1 MKRCYRQFAYVFAIS
16 AMVAGLA
23 GGCGGNKNVA
33 NSAQDGDQVQNLNFD
48 FPVAVAGPLA
58 QDMTQL
64 VNQFNQS
71 HPKIHV
77 NAVFSGNYGTTM
89 TKVETGFKSGNAP
102 DVAVLLSTD
111 MFTLLDNHL
120 IIPMDDFAKSSTDKL
135 WLTSFYPAF
144 MANST
149 KDGKTYGIPFQR
161 STLVLYYNKDAF
173 HQAGLNPD
181 TPPKNWIELVSYGK
195 KLTHGSQWGLEIPTS
210 GLTYWEFQPF
220 AIENGQNVVGD
231 ADNKVYFNQPK
242 VADGLQFFHDLSF
255 KHKIEPTGLI
265 DWSTVPS
272 DFSSGKAAM
281 IYHSSGSLA
290 QILKTAKFQ
299 VGTAMLPGNAQP
311 GTPTGGG
318 NFYLID
324 TKNPT
329 REQAAYEFIKWMTSP
344 DISAK
349 WAIETGYIGN
359 APAVYQTP
367 AMKQYI
373 QQTPQAD
380 TAHQQLQYAK
390 KELATHDGEEIQQI
404 LSTACQTVLTKNVS
418 PTDALANAQS
428 QADAILSKFPN

>member
-1 MKRCYRQFAYVFAIS
+1 MKQNYRPFIYTFALLAT
-16 AMVAGLA
+16 VAGLA
-23 GGCGGNKNVA
+23 SGCGDSTNIA
-33 NSAQDGDQVQNLNFD
+33 NNAQGSDQVQNLNFD

-77 NAVFSGNYGTTM
+77 NPVFSGNYGTTM

-120 IIPMDDFAKSSTDKL
+120 IIPIDDFTKSPTDKS

-173 HQAGLNPD
+173 RQAGLNPD
-181 TPPKNWIELVSYGK
+181 IPPKNWTDLVAYGK

-242 VADGLQFFHDLSF
+242 VAEALQFFHDLSSTF
-255 KHKIEPTGLI
+255 KIEPTGLI
-265 DWSTVPS
+265 DWSTAPS
-272 DFSSGKAAM
+272 DFSSRKTAM

-299 VGTAMLPGNAQP
+299 VGAAMLPGNAQP

-324 TKNPT
+324 TKNQA
-329 REQAAYEFIKWMTSP
+329 REQAAYEFVKWMASP

-359 APAVYQTP
+359 APSVYQTS

-380 TAHQQLQYAK
+380 IAHQQLQFAQ

-404 LSTACQTVLTKNVS
+404 LSTACQTVLTQNVS
-418 PTDALANAQS
+418 PADALANAQS
-428 QADAILSKFPN
+428 QADAILTKFPN